1 MNLIE
6 GLTFLISGIITTA
19 YNFFNI
25 QGILFI
31 HDGTQISASLNPIFI
46 VLLIVG
52 FFFIGAGTAQAAVTL
67 TICKLEKDNQKK
79 DQKKES
85 KFLQ

>member
-6 GLTFLISGIITTA
+6 GLTFLIIGIILTG

-25 QGILFI
+25 QGVLFN
-31 HDGTQISASLNPIFI
+31 HNELQISASLNPIFI

-67 TICKLEKDNQKK
+67 TIYKLEKNHTEK
-79 DQKKES
+79 
-85 KFLQ
+85 